1 LNYDTAIE
9 EYLHWLLVEKGRS
22 PATIE
27 SYRRDLE
34 SLTAFLKDHMVTLAK
49 TTEGD
54 LESYY
59 QALRKSD
66 YARSSVNR
74 SMSSARGWFS
84 FLVNERLLKVDPSS
98 RLQSGKRA
106 RSLPKPLSEDVVGS
120 LLDSVDGTLPNDLR
134 DRAIL
139 EFLYGTGVRVSELI
153 GVRIRDVDFDECLV
167 TVTGKGS
174 KQRLV
179 PLGRSL
185 QRALQRYL
193 RGDARGRLLT
203 DQSKDFVFLNSRGG
217 PLTRQ
222 GIDLII
228 HKRALATGI
237 NPNSIS
243 AHVFRHS
250 CATHMLAHGADIRVV
265 QELLGHASIATTQV
279 YTGVSI
285 STLRD
290 SYQQAHPRAIE

>member
-1 LNYDTAIE
+1 MNYDTAIE

-34 SLTAFLKDHMVTLAK
+34 SLTTYLKGHKIPLAK
-49 TTEGD
+49 ATEGD

-59 QALRKSD
+59 QALRKGN

-74 SMSSARGWFS
+74 SMSSTRGWFS
-84 FLVNERLLKVDPSS
+84 FLVNERLLNLDPSS

-106 RSLPKPLSEDVVGS
+106 RSLPKPLDEGVIAS
-120 LLDSVDGTLPNDLR
+120 LLDSVDGVTPIDLR

-153 GVRIRDVDFDECLV
+153 GVRIRDIDFDERLV

-185 QRALQRYL
+185 QRVLQRYL
-193 RGDARGRLLT
+193 LNDARGQLLNER
-203 DQSKDFVFLNSRGG
+203 SKDFVFLNSRGG
-217 PLTRQ
+217 QLTRQ
-222 GIDLII
+222 GVDLII

-237 NPNSIS
+237 NPNVIS

-279 YTGVSI
+279 YTGVSV

-290 SYQQAHPRAIE
+290 SYKQAHPRAFE